1 MKQYRNMGLSGH
13 GLFILLHFSRITFD
27 GDHGKRV
34 LYYPRFG
41 ILLSFPP
48 SLIVVSGVILLVW
61 GKKIKLAKL
70 VIDQIDPNLTT
81 LSMWT
86 DYFYPDFNPKVTKL
100 TK

>member
-1 MKQYRNMGLSGH
+1 MGITENES
-13 GLFILLHFSRITFD
+13 FITPFWHFVKFS
-27 GDHGKRV
+27 
-34 LYYPRFG
+34 
-41 ILLSFPP
+41 P
-48 SLIVVSGVILLVW
+48 SLIVVSGVIWLVW
-61 GKKIKLAKL
+61 GKKVKLAKL